1 MHTLI
6 VVGVGL
12 LVLGACLF
20 TGHAVGGGAAAMARA
35 ALYFLPLWL
44 IGAGI
49 NMYVGVKS
57 AGYAVS
63 EEAPVFLIVF
73 ALPALVALAVWWKLR
88 H

>member
-6 VVGVGL
+6 VMGIGL

-20 TGHAVGGGAAAMARA
+20 TGHAVGGTEPMARA

-57 AGYAVS
+57 AGYALS

>member
-6 VVGVGL
+6 VMGIGL
-12 LVLGACLF
+12 LVLGACLL
-20 TGHAVGGGAAAMARA
+20 TGHALGGAAAMARA

-73 ALPALVALAVWWKLR
+73 ALPALVALFVWWKLR

>member
-6 VVGVGL
+6 VMGIGL

-20 TGHAVGGGAAAMARA
+20 TGHAVGGAAAMARA

-57 AGYAVS
+57 AGYTVS

-73 ALPALVALAVWWKLR
+73 ALPALVALVVWWKLR

>member
-1 MHTLI
+1 MI
-6 VVGVGL
+6 VIGIGFALLGVCL
-12 LVLGACLF
+12 LV
-20 TGHAVGGGAAAMARA
+20 GHALGDGAGMARA
-35 ALYFLPLWL
+35 ALYFLPMWL

-73 ALPALVALAVWWKLR
+73 ALPALLALVVWWKLR

>member
-6 VVGVGL
+6 VMAIGL

-20 TGHAVGGGAAAMARA
+20 TGHAMGGTAAVARA
-35 ALYFLPLWL
+35 ALYFLPLWF

-49 NMYVGVKS
+49 NMYVGVNS

-73 ALPALVALAVWWKLR
+73 ALPALVALVVWWKLR

>member
-6 VVGVGL
+6 VMAIGL

-20 TGHAVGGGAAAMARA
+20 TGHTVGGAAAMARA

>member
-6 VVGVGL
+6 VIGIGL

-20 TGHAVGGGAAAMARA
+20 SGHALGGAPAMARA
-35 ALYFLPLWL
+35 ALYFLPLWF

-49 NMYVGVKS
+49 NMYLGVKG
-57 AGYAVS
+57 AGYTVN

-73 ALPALVALAVWWKLR
+73 ALPALVALFAWWRLR

>member
-6 VVGVGL
+6 VMAIGL

-20 TGHAVGGGAAAMARA
+20 AGHAVGGAAVMARA

-73 ALPALVALAVWWKLR
+73 ALPALVALVVWWKLR

>member
-6 VVGVGL
+6 VMGIGL

-20 TGHAVGGGAAAMARA
+20 TGHAVGGAAALTRA

-63 EEAPVFLIVF
+63 EEAPVFLLVF
-73 ALPALVALAVWWKLR
+73 TLPALVALAVWWKLR

>member
-1 MHTLI
+1 MHTLMVMGI
-6 VVGVGL
+6 GL

-20 TGHAVGGGAAAMARA
+20 SGHAVGGAAALTRA

-57 AGYAVS
+57 AGYTVS
-63 EEAPVFLIVF
+63 EEAPVFLIEF
-73 ALPALVALAVWWKLR
+73 ALPALVALLVWWKLR

>member
-6 VVGVGL
+6 VMGIGL

-20 TGHAVGGGAAAMARA
+20 TGHAMGGATVMARA

-44 IGAGI
+44 ICAGI
-49 NMYVGVKS
+49 NMYVGVRS

-73 ALPALVALAVWWKLR
+73 ALPALVALVVWWKLR